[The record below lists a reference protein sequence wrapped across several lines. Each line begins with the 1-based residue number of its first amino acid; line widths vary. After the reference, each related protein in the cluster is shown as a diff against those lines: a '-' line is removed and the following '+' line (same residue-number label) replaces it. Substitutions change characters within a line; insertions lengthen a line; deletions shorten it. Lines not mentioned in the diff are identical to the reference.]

1 MFYYSHHVQ
10 AGKLYMEV
18 DMMKEA
24 LDMFMAGDY
33 WDKARHIATNI
44 APRYEQYVEDSY
56 VDYLKQHN
64 KTEEVRGWG
73 LLLQDYC
80 AICNIRCVV
89 LTHQV
94 L

>member
-1 MFYYSHHVQ
+1 MNYTLAYTPLPSQ
-10 AGKLYMEV
+10 AGKLYMDV

-44 APRYEQYVEDSY
+44 APRYEQYVEDAY

-64 KTEEVRGWG
+64 KTEEVRGVS
-73 LLLQDYC
+73 
-80 AICNIRCVV
+80 CNAK
-89 LTHQV
+89 
-94 L
+94 

>member
-1 MFYYSHHVQ
+1 MWPQ
-10 AGKLYMEV
+10 AGKLYMDI

-44 APRYEQYVEDSY
+44 APHYEQYVEDAY

-64 KTEEVRGWG
+64 KTEEVGG
-73 LLLQDYC
+73 GAC
-80 AICNIRCVV
+80 HCNTIMWS
-89 LTHQV
+89 LT
-94 L
+94 LDA